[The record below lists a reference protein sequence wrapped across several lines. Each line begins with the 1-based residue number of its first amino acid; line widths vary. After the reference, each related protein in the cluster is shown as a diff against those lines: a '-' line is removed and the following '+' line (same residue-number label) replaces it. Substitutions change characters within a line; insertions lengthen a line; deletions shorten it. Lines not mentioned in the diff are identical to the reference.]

1 MRVRE
6 ERTPTV
12 SGSTQNLA
20 KLMATENIT
29 VTFEKVSTA
38 AFDLKSRKL
47 ILPIWKNISEATYNF
62 LVAHEVSH
70 ALNTPVEEWE
80 KSATNKNIAQTINV
94 VEDARI
100 ERMILKKY
108 PGCRKDFLLGYKEL
122 HNRNFFGLKE
132 KEIDGR
138 ELIDR
143 INLHYKSY
151 GNIHVPFAKDE
162 KVWIDRIDNA
172 TTFEEVVE
180 ISNDLIAHKEE
191 ELKNNDSNDS
201 APNKIDEESDSETE
215 NSGSTNGENDSDTE
229 DNDTSE
235 SDNDKS
241 DSSKEG
247 NDDEENSDENSEDTS
262 IEAGSENEEDSSS
275 GNDSYS
281 IDDEENEEVETSMDS
296 LEKNLNDISATDSN
310 YRNRYSKTIH
320 LTNEAIDN
328 FDLDKLVLP
337 MDEFLMYAGR
347 KEEDFQ

>member
-108 PGCRKDFLLGYKEL
+108 PGCRKDFCL
-122 HNRNFFGLKE
+122 
-132 KEIDGR
+132 DT
-138 ELIDR
+138 
-143 INLHYKSY
+143 KSY
-151 GNIHVPFAKDE
+151 IIE
-162 KVWIDRIDNA
+162 
-172 TTFEEVVE
+172 TF
-180 ISNDLIAHKEE
+180 
-191 ELKNNDSNDS
+191 
-201 APNKIDEESDSETE
+201 
-215 NSGSTNGENDSDTE
+215 
-229 DNDTSE
+229 
-235 SDNDKS
+235 
-241 DSSKEG
+241 
-247 NDDEENSDENSEDTS
+247 
-262 IEAGSENEEDSSS
+262 
-275 GNDSYS
+275 
-281 IDDEENEEVETSMDS
+281 
-296 LEKNLNDISATDSN
+296 
-310 YRNRYSKTIH
+310 
-320 LTNEAIDN
+320 
-328 FDLDKLVLP
+328 LD
-337 MDEFLMYAGR
+337 
-347 KEEDFQ
+347 

>member
-1 MRVRE
+1 
-6 ERTPTV
+6 
-12 SGSTQNLA
+12 
-20 KLMATENIT
+20 MATENIT

-191 ELKNNDSNDS
+191 ESKNNDSNDS
-201 APNKIDEESDSETE
+201 ASNEINEESDSETE
-215 NSGSTNGENDSDTE
+215 NF
-229 DNDTSE
+229 
-235 SDNDKS
+235 
-241 DSSKEG
+241 
-247 NDDEENSDENSEDTS
+247 
-262 IEAGSENEEDSSS
+262 
-275 GNDSYS
+275 
-281 IDDEENEEVETSMDS
+281 
-296 LEKNLNDISATDSN
+296 
-310 YRNRYSKTIH
+310 H
-320 LTNEAIDN
+320 
-328 FDLDKLVLP
+328 
-337 MDEFLMYAGR
+337 
-347 KEEDFQ
+347 